1 MAELHVAALGYLTN
15 NQLVFN
21 SRAITV
27 LLNLNLMCIWETLI

>member
-1 MAELHVAALGYLTN
+1 MAELRVAARGYFIN

-21 SRAITV
+21 SHAITV